1 MATVKDFLQVKG
13 HQVWSVSPST
23 PLKDALALMAEHR
36 IGALPVLDHEQVV
49 GILSERDYTR
59 AVIHQPEVT
68 LETPVSEIMTSPVY
82 YVTPAQSIDEVM
94 ALMTAKRFRHLPI
107 LKDGKLTGIIS
118 IGDVIK
124 YILSEKEAEIKD
136 LEETLRIQEI

>member
-13 HQVWSVSPST
+13 QQVWSVSPST
-23 PLKDALALMAEHR
+23 TLKDALALMAEHR
-36 IGALPVLDHEQVV
+36 IGALPVLDHAQVV

-59 AVIHQPEVT
+59 AVIHKPEIT
-68 LETPVSEIMTSPVY
+68 LETPVSVIMTSPVY
-82 YVTPAQSIDEVM
+82 YVTPAQSVDEVM

-107 LKDGKLTGIIS
+107 LEGGKLTGIIS

-136 LEETLRIQEI
+136 LEETLRVQEI